1 MYTGV
6 KIQGYDDSDEI
17 REGSALKYA
26 PLPRPCAFQH
36 HTLLS
41 HLLTYIFNF
50 PVDTLN
56 KNFMK
61 MVGDCA
67 TKERVLLNQLHIF
80 PLPPSSL
87 FSLVSCFSAQPGN
100 EIFNGQIVARNS
112 ITLETREINS

>member
-1 MYTGV
+1 MWARSFQILNSLDHFVMRGEYENNMVDIPYTGV

-61 MVGDCA
+61 IVGGCA
-67 TKERVLLNQLHIF
+67 MKGEG
-80 PLPPSSL
+80 SS
-87 FSLVSCFSAQPGN
+87 
-100 EIFNGQIVARNS
+100 
-112 ITLETREINS
+112 